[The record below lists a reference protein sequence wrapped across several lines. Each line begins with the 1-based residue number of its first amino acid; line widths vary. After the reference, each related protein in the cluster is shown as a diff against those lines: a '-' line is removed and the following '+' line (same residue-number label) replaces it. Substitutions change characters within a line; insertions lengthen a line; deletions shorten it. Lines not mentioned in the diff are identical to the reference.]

1 MTAHLKVNWQKCLF
15 NRSYLLMKLF
25 NFIGKILLIVEE
37 KMDLKQRMVQ
47 ISRVLKFLQ
56 ALSRSLSRSLRY
68 SLSQYKLKYSLWKL
82 KNNSQLKPKK
92 RKRTY
97 QRKLNLSSS
106 LKIMINIMRQ
116 LTKLRSYLIMTSLK
130 NLEIML
136 LKRVD
141 QALFQL

>member
-1 MTAHLKVNWQKCLF
+1 MVLMTANLKVNWQKCLF

-56 ALSRSLSRSLRY
+56 ALSRSLSRSLRH

-82 KNNSQLKPKK
+82 KNNSQLKPK
-92 RKRTY
+92 KRTY

-141 QALFQL
+141 